1 MNIALISEKYPLL
14 QKPNI
19 SNMSSDQKLS
29 LDADYARAIA
39 PYASYVPPVPTDAE
53 SLRKQN
59 DFMINTVMSLF
70 PCPARS
76 RVAETELSY
85 KSADGTEL
93 KLHRF
98 DPPASSST
106 PAPAGRPCV
115 LYLHGG
121 GFVSGSVTSFRKD
134 IIRYAAETRLTFYA
148 LAYRL
153 SPEAP
158 FPKPLEDA
166 YAALE
171 FLRDNAQEQNID
183 PKRIGVMGISAGGGL
198 AAGLALEARDK
209 KFVPAIKKLVLI
221 YPMLDDRTRIGE
233 DHPLNEYLTW
243 TNKKNEIGWQAYL
256 GGAGARTVS
265 SPDASVYAAPARA
278 EDLSGLP
285 PTYLDVGGLDLFKD
299 EVNAFGAKL
308 LAGKV
313 DVEFHLYPGVPH
325 AWEWLSHEC
334 PVTQK
339 AVNNRVFALR
349 SL

>member
-1 MNIALISEKYPLL
+1 
-14 QKPNI
+14 
-19 SNMSSDQKLS
+19 MSSDQKLG
-29 LDADYARAIA
+29 LDPDYAKAIA
-39 PYASYVPPVPTDAE
+39 PYASYVPPVPKDAE

-59 DFMINTVMSLF
+59 DFMIDTVMSLF

-76 RVAETELSY
+76 RVTETELPY

-98 DPPASSST
+98 DPPASSSI
-106 PAPAGRPCV
+106 PSAGNPCV

-134 IIRYAAETRLTFYA
+134 IIRYAVETGLTFYA
-148 LAYRL
+148 PAYRL

-171 FLRDNAQEQNID
+171 FLRDSAQEQRID
-183 PKRIGVMGISAGGGL
+183 PKRIAVMGISAGGGL
-198 AAGLALEARDK
+198 AAGLALKARDK
-209 KFVPAIKKLVLI
+209 KFEPAIKKLVLI

-233 DHPLNEYLTW
+233 EHPLNEHLTW
-243 TNKKNEIGWQAYL
+243 TNKKNEIGWEAYL
-256 GGAGARTVS
+256 GGAGARTVG
-265 SPDASVYAAPARA
+265 SPDVSVYAAPARA
-278 EDLSGLP
+278 EDVSGLP
-285 PTYLDVGGLDLFKD
+285 PTYLDIGGLDLFKD
-299 EVNAFGAKL
+299 EVNAFGGKL

-325 AWEWLSHEC
+325 AWEWLGHEC

-339 AVNNRVFALR
+339 AVQNRVSTLR
-349 SL
+349 DL